1 MDSQDS
7 TSGAPM
13 NGDSLLQIGAAAA
26 RLPEIAERRKR
37 SRQLRWVGIAVPIL
51 LVVLGI
57 WWLVRSTTHNVVER
71 RDEFATAFQERANA
85 RQLAERIA
93 NQAKDAAMRVMPE
106 VERQIEKAQAT
117 LSARLPKAIEAAAHT
132 LENDV
137 KRHMKTK
144 LDTTLTAVKQ
154 RQKEVL
160 MKHFGSYLDCK
171 PSDSRDICSE
181 KGGQVQKLLD
191 EVTGAYQDWA
201 VQQLTGT
208 FNSHLKALGEIHQ
221 TVAMMAKGGEEAGD
235 KSAKSAASG
244 NAPTDMLMIFVEM
257 AGDALGA
264 GEASFGGGGPVLIE
278 EGGGEAFAEE
288 GFITRPAGAPA
299 APEGQPAP
307 AAPEGQP
314 APAAP
319 EGQPV
324 PAAPEGQP
332 VPAAPEGQPVP
343 AAPEGQ
349 PAIPNAPVPPGPSGQ

>member
-7 TSGAPM
+7 TGGTPM
-13 NGDSLLQIGAAAA
+13 DGDALRQIGAAAA
-26 RLPEIAERRKR
+26 RLTEIAERRRR
-37 SRQLRWVGIAVPIL
+37 SRQLRWVGILVPIL

-71 RDEFATAFQERANA
+71 RDEFATAFQERAND

-93 NQAKDAAMRVMPE
+93 TQAKDAAMRVMPE

-137 KRHMKTK
+137 KRHMTEK
-144 LDTTLTAVKQ
+144 LDTTLADVKTRQ
-154 RQKEVL
+154 REVL
-160 MKHFGSYLDCK
+160 MKHFGTYLECK
-171 PSDSRDICSE
+171 PSDSRDVCSE
-181 KGGQVQKLLD
+181 KNAQVQKLLD
-191 EVTGAYQDWA
+191 EVTAAYQDWA

-208 FNSHLKALGEIHQ
+208 FNAHLKALGDIHQ
-221 TVAMMAKGGEEAGD
+221 TVATMAKGSEEAGD
-235 KSAKSAASG
+235 KAAKSASGG

-264 GEASFGGGGPVLIE
+264 GEASFGGGGPVVVE

-288 GFITRPAGAPA
+288 GVITHPPLGAPPAPA

-319 EGQPV
+319 EGQPTA
-324 PAAPEGQP
+324 PAK
-332 VPAAPEGQPVP
+332 
-343 AAPEGQ
+343 
-349 PAIPNAPVPPGPSGQ
+349 PGPQGP